1 MREQFTVD
9 YLLLKSWVEEQID
22 NQTVREGMYRFYT
35 KDSYKIRTRRNMFP
49 LEIELFKDNKLIMC
63 SYITT
68 VAMWKVKTKKLNERN
83 F

>member
-1 MREQFTVD
+1 MREQFTVN
-9 YLLLKSWVEEQID
+9 YLLLRGWVEEQID
-22 NQTVREGMYRFYT
+22 SQPVREGMYRFYT